1 MAHLLYSAKDRHGKP
16 IQGFVEAP
24 SARAAKEQLANGG
37 MTEIVLHQD
46 PAIGGTQS
54 SALEGLNPHQ
64 QRELARISIAAM
76 RRPGLLPL
84 LRDVAWLN
92 RWWLAVDIGL
102 LAWGLYEGNLWL
114 ILTGAA
120 LLLWPFAVA
129 LWNYRHS
136 GRYNALLRAFAVGDW
151 PQVRELARKLRPY
164 GEKVENLGFDLDLRV
179 AWIAARQG
187 RLHEALVAIEEWREP
202 LMAQPGLFEQRVAPL
217 YYAAGDRQGF
227 LRGMAAAHAAAPDEG
242 SRTIDLALAQAR
254 FGDPAEARRLLDSVD
269 VSLLPSFG
277 TGFVAWTD
285 GLIRLRQQQ
294 PGALEKLSEAV
305 AAFLAL
311 AANPAVWTALAFC
324 TCDHAVA
331 LSLAGRKDQAREQL
345 AKVWPILLAHGDRAL
360 LRMLEADGLAP
371 AGHVPS

>member
-16 IQGFVEAP
+16 IQGFVEAT
-24 SARAAKEQLANGG
+24 SARAAQEQLANGG
-37 MTEIVLHQD
+37 MTDIVLHQD
-46 PAIGGTQS
+46 PAIGGTDAR
-54 SALEGLNPHQ
+54 ALEGLNPHQ
-64 QRELARISIAAM
+64 QRELARVSITAM

-92 RWWLAVDIGL
+92 RWWLGVDVAL
-102 LAWGLYEGNLWL
+102 LAWGLYQPNLW
-114 ILTGAA
+114 IALTGGV
-120 LLLWPFAVA
+120 LLLWPFAAA
-129 LWNYRHS
+129 LFNYRHS

-151 PQVRELARKLRPY
+151 PHVRELAYKLRPY
-164 GEKVENLGFDLDLRV
+164 GEKVENLAFDLDLRV

-202 LMAQPGLFEQRVAPL
+202 LMGQPGLFEQRVAPL

-227 LRGMAAAHAAAPDEG
+227 LRGMAAAHAAAPQEG
-242 SRTIDLALAQAR
+242 SRTMDLALAQAR

-269 VSLLPSFG
+269 LSLLPSFG

-311 AANPAVWTALAFC
+311 SANPAVWTALAFC

-331 LSLAGRKDQAREQL
+331 LSLAGRKDQARAQL
-345 AKVWPILLAHGDRAL
+345 VQVWPILQAHGDRAL

-371 AGHVPS
+371 D